1 MGSLED
7 LSGQVEVLVFS
18 KAYAAHEELLKRD
31 EPVYIKGRVLME
43 DEPEDGGEAT
53 AKLRAEDVKSL
64 ADIRAAQ
71 ARRVMIHVK
80 AEVAE
85 KGLPALQALAKEYA
99 GPCFLRFQMHIPEEG
114 YVVLDAD
121 PNIRVSAADDFVQ
134 RAEQILGR
142 GTVEV
147 L

>member
-1 MGSLED
+1 MVAGIKERPLKDGSGRWAVVTLED

-85 KGLPALQALAKEYA
+85 KASRTY
-99 GPCFLRFQMHIPEEG
+99 
-114 YVVLDAD
+114 
-121 PNIRVSAADDFVQ
+121 
-134 RAEQILGR
+134 GR
-142 GTVEV
+142 PSV
-147 L
+147 